1 MKGSTRQHSKSSREP
16 KYASPQTGYSHS
28 THTLVYSYWTSS
40 RGHVAHIMHMTY
52 LCISTCSS
60 NHRNAWQGT
69 RHLRQDLRTPQS
81 HGRKRCREIPIQRPS
96 RLHLRLA
103 SWVSD
108 DSHEYA
114 ENRQDNQNAINI
126 MKIHKDKTSSNHVPL
141 KKCEQM
147 FLSVQVRIATH
158 ESSWYLPS
166 VWCLICLPR
175 IKGTMP

>member
-141 KKCEQM
+141 KNANRCFCPFK
-147 FLSVQVRIATH
+147 L
-158 ESSWYLPS
+158 
-166 VWCLICLPR
+166 
-175 IKGTMP
+175 G